1 MERKVGVLFFFLKL
15 RGGTALNMFDGLELG
30 IDLFWSIMTAEPL
43 LTGTL
48 VLLFIGSYSVVFI
61 KDILWDRKLKKSGI
75 LQIDEMTGREFEE
88 YLRVL
93 FLERGYRVR
102 LTKKTGDYGVDLVL
116 SSKNRKI
123 IVQAK
128 RYKKNV
134 GIKAVQE
141 ISAAKNHYQAD
152 ECWVV
157 TNSHFTDPAR
167 NLAKSN
173 QVRLVDRPLL
183 MKWMLEMKKNDKKS
197 SAGRSS
203 ISQEESGGSGS

>member
-1 MERKVGVLFFFLKL
+1 MS
-15 RGGTALNMFDGLELG
+15 MFDGFELG

-43 LTGTL
+43 ITGTL
-48 VLLFIGSYSVVFI
+48 VLLFIGSYLVVFI
-61 KDILWDRKLKKSGI
+61 RDVLWDRKLKKSGI
-75 LQIDEMTGREFEE
+75 LQIDAMTGREFEE

-93 FLERGYRVR
+93 FFERGYRVR
-102 LTKKTGDYGVDLVL
+102 LTKKTGDYGVDLIL

-183 MKWMLEMKKNDKKS
+183 MKWMLEMKKNDKKGPV
-197 SAGRSS
+197 GRSS
-203 ISQEESGGSGS
+203 ISQKENGGSGS

>member
-1 MERKVGVLFFFLKL
+1 M
-15 RGGTALNMFDGLELG
+15 NIYDGFELG
-30 IDLFWSIMTAEPL
+30 VDLFWSIITAEPL

-48 VLLFIGSYSVVFI
+48 ILLFIGSYSVVFI
-61 KDILWDRKLKKSGI
+61 KEILWNRKLKKSGI

-116 SSKNRKI
+116 SSKNQKI

-157 TNSHFTDPAR
+157 TNSYFTDPAR

-173 QVRLVDRPLL
+173 RVRLVDRPLL
-183 MKWMLEMKKNDKKS
+183 MKWMLDMKKNDKKN

>member
-1 MERKVGVLFFFLKL
+1 MD
-15 RGGTALNMFDGLELG
+15 MFEGLELG

-61 KDILWDRKLKKSGI
+61 KDTLWERKLKNSGI

-93 FLERGYRVR
+93 FLERGYGVR

>member
-1 MERKVGVLFFFLKL
+1 
-15 RGGTALNMFDGLELG
+15 MFDGLELG

-48 VLLFIGSYSVVFI
+48 FLLFIGSYSVVFI

-93 FLERGYRVR
+93 FLERGYRVQ

-157 TNSHFTDPAR
+157 TNSRFTDPAR

-183 MKWMLEMKKNDKKS
+183 MKWMLEMKENDKKS
-197 SAGRSS
+197 STGKSS

>member
-1 MERKVGVLFFFLKL
+1 MGPKV
-15 RGGTALNMFDGLELG
+15 E
-30 IDLFWSIMTAEPL
+30 
-43 LTGTL
+43 
-48 VLLFIGSYSVVFI
+48 
-61 KDILWDRKLKKSGI
+61 KSGI

-93 FLERGYRVR
+93 FLERGYHVR

-173 QVRLVDRPLL
+173 QVWLLDRPLL
-183 MKWMLEMKKNDKKS
+183 MKWMLEMKKDNKKRS
-197 SAGRSS
+197 VSRSS
-203 ISQEESGGSGS
+203 ISKEESGGGGS